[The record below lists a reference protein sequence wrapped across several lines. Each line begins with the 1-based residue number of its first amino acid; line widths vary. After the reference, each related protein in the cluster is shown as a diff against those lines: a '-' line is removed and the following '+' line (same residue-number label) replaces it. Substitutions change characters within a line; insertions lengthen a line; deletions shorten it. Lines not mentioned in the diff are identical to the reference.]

1 MTAEMRHI
9 IFDRSEVIAAIEAL
23 LKRRAQRGHI
33 IGMDIVPGPALRAD
47 IRLRVDRKGQ
57 EKRLQIDRH
66 ELGAALVA
74 FCGASRIPLARR
86 AEKRLVILGG
96 DLALMASLDVP
107 LASIEALQQMLLKP
121 FYTEGASPAAANTV
135 CEKLK
140 RFTASN
146 QKEGSHDGQQP

>member
-23 LKRRAQRGHI
+23 LKRRAQKGHV
-33 IGMDIVPGPALRAD
+33 IGMEIVPGAALHAD
-47 IRLRVDRKGQ
+47 VRLRLDRKGQ

-74 FCGASRIPLARR
+74 FCRASRIPLARR
-86 AEKRLVILGG
+86 AEKRLVLVGG

-107 LASIEALQQMLLKP
+107 LASIEALQRMLLTP
-121 FYTEGASPAAANTV
+121 FFPEWTSQATAN
-135 CEKLK
+135 CAQFKGLK
-140 RFTASN
+140 APK
-146 QKEGSHDGQQP
+146 QKEGVDDCRQP